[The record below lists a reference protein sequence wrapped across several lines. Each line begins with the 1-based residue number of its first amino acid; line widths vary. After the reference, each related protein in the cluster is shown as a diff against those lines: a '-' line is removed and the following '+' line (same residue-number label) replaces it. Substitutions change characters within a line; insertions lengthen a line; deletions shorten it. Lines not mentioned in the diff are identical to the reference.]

1 MAASLRLAVV
11 TSQNP
16 VSYTIGRQ
24 KLHHLFCRICRAFA
38 EATGTEELSRSSR
51 LYKEQVGAGQIRF
64 DPLITENET
73 PQVK

>member
-1 MAASLRLAVV
+1 MAASLLLAVV

-16 VSYTIGRQ
+16 VSYTIGR
-24 KLHHLFCRICRAFA
+24 HHLFCRICRAFT

-64 DPLITENET
+64 DPLITENKT